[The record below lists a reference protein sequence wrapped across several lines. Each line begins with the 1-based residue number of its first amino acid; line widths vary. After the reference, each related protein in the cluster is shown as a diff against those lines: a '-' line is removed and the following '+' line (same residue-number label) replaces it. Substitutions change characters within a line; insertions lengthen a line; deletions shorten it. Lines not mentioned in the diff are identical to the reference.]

1 MNRLT
6 ESIGIASNLVFNLNW
21 YLDSGSSPV

>member
-1 MNRLT
+1 MNRLA

-21 YLDSGSSPV
+21 YLAPGSSPG